1 MPMDRLPPD
10 WGIGRIQFG
19 SSCMLEN
26 TACGSPAH
34 CRWTRH
40 HRIGHGTDYLARKSE
55 VMTRW
60 RWAEDVA
67 QSEVMTRWRWVE
79 DVTPKELQQT
89 VVTLRQRKEELEKF
103 ESCEDK
109 NLDQLDQD
117 NQNLREI
124 LDKQIQEIQAKEDNV
139 LFREGI
145 YLMRS
150 MHQRRKVSDLIGMLQ
165 QQES

>member
-1 MPMDRLPPD
+1 MKPDINIALLNAAQEIINRFSPLIEDEYERSRLGS
-10 WGIGRIQFG
+10 WGALILISAMKFNDA
-19 SSCMLEN
+19 SSSLKKEN
-26 TACGSPAH
+26 GDIVKWLKNHTK
-34 CRWTRH
+34 
-40 HRIGHGTDYLARKSE
+40 L
-55 VMTRW
+55 
-60 RWAEDVA
+60 
-67 QSEVMTRWRWVE
+67 
-79 DVTPKELQQT
+79 
-89 VVTLRQRKEELEKF
+89 RKEKLEKF

-109 NLDQLDQD
+109 NLDQLEQD

-124 LDKQIQEIQAKEDNV
+124 LDKQIQEIQVKEDNV

>member
-1 MPMDRLPPD
+1 MKPDINIALLNAAQEIINRFSPLIEDEYERSRLGS
-10 WGIGRIQFG
+10 WGALILISAMKFNDA
-19 SSCMLEN
+19 SSSLKKEN
-26 TACGSPAH
+26 GDIVKWLKNHTK
-34 CRWTRH
+34 
-40 HRIGHGTDYLARKSE
+40 L
-55 VMTRW
+55 
-60 RWAEDVA
+60 
-67 QSEVMTRWRWVE
+67 
-79 DVTPKELQQT
+79 
-89 VVTLRQRKEELEKF
+89 RKEELEKF

-124 LDKQIQEIQAKEDNV
+124 LDKQIQEIQAKEDNI

>member
-1 MPMDRLPPD
+1 MKPDINIALLNAAQEIINRFSPLIEDEYERSRLGS
-10 WGIGRIQFG
+10 WGALILISAMKFNDA
-19 SSCMLEN
+19 SSSLKKEN
-26 TACGSPAH
+26 GDIVKWLKNHTK
-34 CRWTRH
+34 
-40 HRIGHGTDYLARKSE
+40 L
-55 VMTRW
+55 
-60 RWAEDVA
+60 
-67 QSEVMTRWRWVE
+67 
-79 DVTPKELQQT
+79 
-89 VVTLRQRKEELEKF
+89 RKEELEKF

-109 NLDQLDQD
+109 NLDQLEQD

-124 LDKQIQEIQAKEDNV
+124 LDKQIQEIQVKEDNV